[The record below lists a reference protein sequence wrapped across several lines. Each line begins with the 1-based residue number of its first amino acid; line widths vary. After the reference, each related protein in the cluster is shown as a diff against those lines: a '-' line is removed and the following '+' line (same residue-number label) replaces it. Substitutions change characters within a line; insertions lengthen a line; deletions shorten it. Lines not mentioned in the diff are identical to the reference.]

1 MSDSSPGPVAIFGG
15 TFDPVHYGH
24 LRAAW
29 EAREALEV
37 EDFRF
42 VPAGTPPHRGA
53 GVSEAGHRLAM
64 LEQALPEGCGF
75 HIDAREMRRPGPSFM
90 VDTLEEMRRELG
102 NAPLLLLIGQDSANT
117 LDSWQRWEDLF
128 SLAHLVVMSR
138 AGDIQR
144 YSEALGEAI
153 RPRLVSDIADLRAAP
168 CGHLARVQVTSLA
181 ISSSRI
187 RELLAQGRSPR
198 YLLPG
203 AVLAYIEQAGL
214 YSDRQPAP

>member
-29 EAREALEV
+29 EAKEALGI

-42 VPAGTPPHRGA
+42 IPAGNPPHRGT
-53 GVSEAGHRLAM
+53 GVSDASHRLAM
-64 LEQALPEGCGF
+64 LERALPEGCGF
-75 HIDAREMRRPGPSFM
+75 RIDARELRRPGPSFM
-90 VDTLEEMRRELG
+90 VDTLAELREEAGE
-102 NAPLLLLIGQDSANT
+102 APLLLLIGQDSANS
-117 LDSWQRWEDLF
+117 LDSWQRWEELF
-128 SLAHLVVMSR
+128 TLAHLVVMSR

-144 YSEALGEAI
+144 YSGTLDEAM
-153 RPRLVSDIADLRAAP
+153 RPRHVNDVSALRSAP
-168 CGHLARVQVTSLA
+168 CGLVARIQVTSLA

-187 RELLAQGRSPR
+187 RALLAQGRSPR

-203 AVLAYIEQAGL
+203 PVLGYIEQAGI
-214 YSDRQPAP
+214 YGASAP